1 MKIDLP
7 HCEHM
12 VQVLMNS
19 PAGVCVK
26 VFDSSHKSFEME
38 LPEDVREDEV
48 EVLAVALD
56 ECGFAIGEMSYLKE
70 AIEPEDEDEDAP
82 CKADEEADQSP
93 SSEVADEEVDE
104 EVDEEELEDMD
115 VDDYGEIELDD

>member
-12 VQVLMNS
+12 VQVLVSS
-19 PAGVCVK
+19 PAGECVK

-38 LPEDVREDEV
+38 LPDNVREEEV

-56 ECGFAIGEMSYLKE
+56 ECGLAVGEMQYLKE
-70 AIEPEDEDEDAP
+70 AFVPKDEDEDDEDAP
-82 CKADEEADQSP
+82 YKAEEEAAQSP
-93 SSEVADEEVDE
+93 PDEVADEQVY
-104 EVDEEELEDMD
+104 EEELEDMD
-115 VDDYGEIELDD
+115 VNDYGETE